1 MSTWYR
7 CKCGNEREREGICPL
22 CGKPFEFAVEGNPD
36 GRGLAEVLPP
46 SEPRKAVLDNN
57 A

>member
-1 MSTWYR
+1 MIYTHR
-7 CKCGNEREREGICPL
+7 CKCGNESECKGMCPL